1 MQSGAKQ
8 ASSKWYTFYLLPNT
22 LGSSSVCYDL
32 AREVEVSQLQST
44 EQSVK
49 PYELNNN
56 VIKKKK
62 RIFPKGLIKEAFFG
76 S

>member
-1 MQSGAKQ
+1 M
-8 ASSKWYTFYLLPNT
+8 LPNT

-32 AREVEVSQLQST
+32 AWEVEDSQFQST

-56 VIKKKK
+56 VIKKK
-62 RIFPKGLIKEAFFG
+62 RIFPKGLIEAVFFILKG
-76 S
+76 FHKHAVSKFDLSQT